1 MEMIW
6 SIKLYKTKLGYKVKI
21 EGKDGQAD
29 ADAPTPHKAYKAAE
43 AKLVIKPWL
52 TSNSDTK

>member
-1 MEMIW
+1 MIW

-52 TSNSDTK
+52 TSNADTK

>member
-29 ADAPTPHKAYKAAE
+29 AAE

-52 TSNSDTK
+52 TSNADTK